1 MTLKIKPYRYHYL
14 INNAGGLEKSDRVI
28 SCLIAD

>member
-14 INNAGGLEKSDRVI
+14 INNAGRLEKSARVI
-28 SCLIAD
+28 CV

>member
-14 INNAGGLEKSDRVI
+14 INNAGGLEKSARVN
-28 SCLIAD
+28 CV

>member
-14 INNAGGLEKSDRVI
+14 INNAGGLEKSARVI
-28 SCLIAD
+28 CV